1 MTKAQIKF
9 IQSLSRQKY
18 RKEYNAYVVEGDKN
32 AKEWLQSGCKVQY
45 IAANSQ
51 WLDLNK
57 TLIKKHPE
65 AELIPAEDFELEKI
79 TSLQH
84 AQQVILVVGK
94 PAALSFAPV
103 KGQWSLFLEKI
114 QDPGNMGTIIRTADW
129 FGISQ
134 VICSPDCVEIF
145 NPKVVQASM
154 GSLLRVNIL
163 EMDTEEFL
171 RKHDQPLYAAYLGG
185 TDMRLLK
192 EPEPGAIAMGNESQ
206 GLSGRVVERATHK
219 ITIPGAG
226 TAESLNVSVATG
238 ILCAWL
244 TLGTSHFTT

>member
-18 RKEYNAYVVEGDKN
+18 RKEYNAYLVEGDKN
-32 AKEWLQSGCKVQY
+32 AKEWLQSDCKIQY
-45 IAANSQ
+45 IAANSS
-51 WLDLNK
+51 WFNINEA
-57 TLIKKHPE
+57 LIKKHPE
-65 AELIPAEDFELEKI
+65 AVLAPAEDFELEKV

-84 AQQVILVVGK
+84 AQQVVLVVEK
-94 PAALSFAPV
+94 PAPLPFVPV
-103 KGQWSLFLEKI
+103 KNEWSLFLEKI

-129 FGISQ
+129 FGIRQ
-134 VICSPDCVEIF
+134 IICSPDCVEIY

-154 GSLLRVNIL
+154 GSLLRVNVV
-163 EMDTEEFL
+163 EMDTEAFL
-171 RKHDQPLYAAYLGG
+171 QKNHQPVYAAYLGG

-192 EPEPGAIAMGNESQ
+192 EPEHGVIAMGNESQ
-206 GLSGRVVERATHK
+206 GLSPLMADAATHK

-244 TLGTSHFTT
+244 TLG